1 VPDDIKITLEPQGVG
16 FRWDGGMTDQQKRL
30 MAKVFDGI
38 GRHQRAIP
46 TSGKEFALVFE
57 DVAKALHE
65 RGELE

>member
-30 MAKVFDGI
+30 MAK
-38 GRHQRAIP
+38 
-46 TSGKEFALVFE
+46 S
-57 DVAKALHE
+57 LHE